1 MTDSTHRT
9 ARPRPLRFAVV
20 GAGVIG
26 QHHARVVSELE
37 DAELAV
43 VVDKTEATARKLA
56 DSHDAVPLA
65 TLEDALARSDVDV
78 FAICT
83 PSGIHAE
90 QAAAALKAGKHVIV
104 EKPVDVS
111 LEAARRLA
119 DAEARSSGLATVISQ
134 HRFDPSSLAVHE
146 AVRAGSL
153 GVVTSGVAT
162 VSWWRSQA
170 YYDSGGWRGTWDLD
184 GGGSL
189 MNQSIHTL
197 DLLVWMLGRP
207 VEVTAYTAR
216 LAHTHIEVEDTAVAA
231 VRFDSGALGVVHAT
245 TAAYPGLTA
254 RLQIH
259 GSHGSAVIDDD
270 TLTYFHARSLDPGSE
285 APASG
290 AGTSGNHA
298 SLLLP
303 DSGDGT
309 DQTAGSDPAAL
320 SNAHTRQYVDFI
332 DAIRCGRTP
341 SVTVGDACTTLA
353 VVLAIYRSAAEGRPV
368 TVPSDTGTV

>member
-1 MTDSTHRT
+1 MTDVAHPA
-9 ARPRPLRFAVV
+9 ARLRPLRFAVV

-26 QHHARVVSELE
+26 QHHARVIFELE

-43 VVDKTEATARKLA
+43 VVDRTQASARKLA
-56 DSHDAVPLA
+56 DSYGAVA
-65 TLEDALARSDVDV
+65 MVKLEEALARSDVDV

-90 QAAAALKAGKHVIV
+90 QAAAALQAGKHVIV

-134 HRFDPSSLAVHE
+134 HRFDPSSLAVYE
-146 AVRAGSL
+146 AVSAGSL

-170 YYDSGGWRGTWDLD
+170 YYDSGGWRGTWALD

-207 VEVTAYTAR
+207 VEVNGCTAR
-216 LAHTHIEVEDTAVAA
+216 LAHTDIEVEDTAVAT

-259 GSHGSAVIDDD
+259 GSRGSAVIDDD
-270 TLTYFHARSLDPGSE
+270 RLTYFHAQSLDPGSD
-285 APASG
+285 APSYG
-290 AGTSGNHA
+290 AGTSGNQA

-303 DSGDGT
+303 DSGDGA
-309 DQTAGSDPAAL
+309 DPTAASDPAAL
-320 SNAHTRQYVDFI
+320 SNAHSRQYVDFI
-332 DAIRCGRTP
+332 DAIRSGGTP
-341 SVTVGDACTTLA
+341 SVTVADACTTLA

-368 TVPSDTGTV
+368 TVSSVAGAV

>member
-1 MTDSTHRT
+1 MTDTHRT

-26 QHHARVVSELE
+26 QHHARVISELE

-43 VVDKTEATARKLA
+43 VVDRTEETARKLA
-56 DSHDAVPLA
+56 DSYDAAPLVK
-65 TLEDALARSDVDV
+65 LDDALAQSDVDV
-78 FAICT
+78 CAICT

-90 QAAAALKAGKHVIV
+90 QAAAALEAGKHVIV

-119 DAEARSSGLATVISQ
+119 HAETRSSGLATVISQ

-207 VEVTAYTAR
+207 VEVAAYTAR
-216 LAHTHIEVEDTAVAA
+216 LAHTDIEVEDTAVAT
-231 VRFDSGALGVVHAT
+231 VRFDNGALGVVHAT

-259 GSHGSAVIDDD
+259 GSQGSAVIDDD
-270 TLTYFHARSLDPGSE
+270 RLTYFHAQSLDPGSE
-285 APASG
+285 APAYG
-290 AGTSGNHA
+290 AGPSGNQA

-303 DSGDGT
+303 DSGNGT
-309 DQTAGSDPAAL
+309 GQTAGSDPAAL
-320 SNAHTRQYVDFI
+320 SNAHSRQYADFI
-332 DAIRCGRTP
+332 DAIRRGRTP

-353 VVLAIYRSAAEGRPV
+353 VVLAIYRSAAEGCPV
-368 TVPSDTGTV
+368 TVSEDVGTI

>member
-1 MTDSTHRT
+1 MTDDKQPTS
-9 ARPRPLRFAVV
+9 RPRPLRFAVV
-20 GAGVIG
+20 GAGAIG
-26 QHHARVVSELE
+26 QQHARVISELD

-43 VVDKTEATARKLA
+43 VVDRTEANARKLA
-56 DSHDAVPLA
+56 DGYGAVP
-65 TLEDALARSDVDV
+65 TVRLEDALARSDVDV
-78 FAICT
+78 LAICT

-90 QAAAALKAGKHVIV
+90 QATAALEVGKHVIV

-111 LEAARRLA
+111 QEAARRLA

-207 VEVTAYTAR
+207 VEVTGCTAR
-216 LAHTHIEVEDTAVAA
+216 LAHTDIEVEDTAVAT

-259 GSHGSAVIDDD
+259 GSQGSAVIDDD
-270 TLTYFHARSLDPGSE
+270 RLTYFHAQRLDPGAE
-285 APASG
+285 AYD
-290 AGTSGNHA
+290 AGTSGNQA

-303 DSGDGT
+303 DSGNGT
-309 DQTAGSDPAAL
+309 VPTAGSDPAAL
-320 SNAHTRQYVDFI
+320 SSAHSRQYVDFI
-332 DAIRCGRTP
+332 DAIRSGRTP

-353 VVLAIYRSAAEGRPV
+353 VVLAIYRSAAQRRPV
-368 TVPSDTGTV
+368 PVPSDTGAV

>member
-1 MTDSTHRT
+1 MSDGTHRK
-9 ARPRPLRFAVV
+9 ARSRPLRFAVV

-26 QHHARVVSELE
+26 QHHARVISELE

-43 VVDKTEATARKLA
+43 VVDRTEGTARKLA
-56 DSHDAVPLA
+56 DGYDAVPQV

-90 QAAAALKAGKHVIV
+90 QAAAALDAGKHVIV

-111 LEAARRLA
+111 LEAAHRLA
-119 DAEARSSGLATVISQ
+119 GAEARSSGLATVISQ

-146 AVRAGSL
+146 AVRAGRL

-170 YYDSGGWRGTWDLD
+170 YYDSGGWRGTWELD

-270 TLTYFHARSLDPGSE
+270 RLTYFHAQSLHRGSE
-285 APASG
+285 APAYG
-290 AGTSGNHA
+290 AWTSGNQA

-309 DQTAGSDPAAL
+309 DPTAGSDPAAL
-320 SNAHTRQYVDFI
+320 SNAHARQYADFI
-332 DAIRCGRTP
+332 DALRSGRTP
-341 SVTVGDACTTLA
+341 RVTVGDACTTLA

-368 TVPSDTGTV
+368 TVSSDA